1 MESVTPLV
9 PKVQVLHID
18 VGLKVKY
25 VNYTWQVAAILDL
38 KVKIR
43 SNH

>member
-18 VGLKVKY
+18 VGSKVKY